1 MMEKPVDTD
10 NGQQTVSDFEIGWMA
25 AMIEA
30 EGSIVLLVARR
41 KARQQ
46 DVRVTPRI
54 IFTNSDTEITDRYI
68 SILARLGIG
77 RYVRHTRPNNAGR
90 PESLVGRAYKDMTWI
105 NVEGFQRVSKLLS
118 TVCVRFV
125 GEKRHRAE
133 LLLRFV
139 TRRQEK
145 AEEAGTA
152 GNRSLDQEDIE
163 ILLSFLRLTKT
174 PNYDKI
180 AGMLNEHTREAKAAR
195 RKAYKRQNALTHR
208 DAENEARRER
218 RRLRR
223 ALTSQ
228 ETARAARNE
237 QPLLV

>member
-30 EGSIVLLVARR
+30 EGSIVLMIARR
-41 KARQQ
+41 KAREQ
-46 DVRVTPRI
+46 DVRITPRV
-54 IFTNSDTEITDRYI
+54 IFTNSDTEITDRYV
-68 SILARLGIG
+68 SILARLGVG
-77 RYVRHTRPNNAGR
+77 RYVRHTRPNNVNR
-90 PESLVGRAYKDMTWI
+90 PDALVGKAYKDMTWV

-118 TVCVRFV
+118 TVCLRFV
-125 GEKRHRAE
+125 GEKRHRAA

-139 TRRQEK
+139 TRRLEK
-145 AEEAGTA
+145 AQEAGTA
-152 GNRSLDQEDIE
+152 GNRSLDSEDVE
-163 ILLSFLRLTKT
+163 TLLSFLRLTKT

-180 AGMLNEHTREAKAAR
+180 AGMLNEHTREAKAER
-195 RKAYKRQNALTHR
+195 RKAYKRQNSLENR
-208 DAENEARRER
+208 VAENEARRER

-223 ALTSQ
+223 ALISQ

-237 QPLLV
+237 QPLLT